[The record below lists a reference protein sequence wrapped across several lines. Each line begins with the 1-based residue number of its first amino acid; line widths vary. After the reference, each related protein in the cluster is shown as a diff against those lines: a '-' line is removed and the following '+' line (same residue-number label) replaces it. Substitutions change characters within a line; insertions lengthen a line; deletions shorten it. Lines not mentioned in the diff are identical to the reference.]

1 MEKKS
6 CCCAGEAETVNVNME
21 TTGVTG
27 AEATA
32 NTVTAETETPSDDA
46 VCHCRHKHRTEKEEK
61 DLLTRLNRIEGQV
74 RGIKAM
80 VQDERYCPDI
90 LVQVSAVQ
98 SALNGFCKV
107 LLSNHIKTCV
117 VEDIKNGNEETA
129 VAELCETIKKTAF
142 KVTRVGQLV
151 AQEASKRLN
160 IPFGIIDLSLA
171 PTPAIGDSVADIL
184 CEIGL
189 EYAGAPGT
197 TAALAMLN
205 DQVKK
210 GGVMASSYVGGL
222 SGAFIP
228 VSEDQGMIDSVQA
241 GAITL
246 EKLEAMTCVCSVGL
260 DMIAI
265 PGDTKATTISG
276 MIADEM
282 ALGMVNQKTTAA
294 RLIPVIGKGVG
305 DTVEFGGLFGY
316 APIMPVNKYS
326 CDDFINRTGR
336 IPAPIHSFKN

>member
-107 LLSNHIKTCV
+107 LLVQPHQ
-117 VEDIKNGNEETA
+117 D
-129 VAELCETIKKTAF
+129 LC
-142 KVTRVGQLV
+142 
-151 AQEASKRLN
+151 
-160 IPFGIIDLSLA
+160 
-171 PTPAIGDSVADIL
+171 
-184 CEIGL
+184 
-189 EYAGAPGT
+189 
-197 TAALAMLN
+197 
-205 DQVKK
+205 
-210 GGVMASSYVGGL
+210 GGRY
-222 SGAFIP
+222 
-228 VSEDQGMIDSVQA
+228 
-241 GAITL
+241 
-246 EKLEAMTCVCSVGL
+246 
-260 DMIAI
+260 
-265 PGDTKATTISG
+265 
-276 MIADEM
+276 
-282 ALGMVNQKTTAA
+282 
-294 RLIPVIGKGVG
+294 
-305 DTVEFGGLFGY
+305 
-316 APIMPVNKYS
+316 
-326 CDDFINRTGR
+326 
-336 IPAPIHSFKN
+336 

>member
-21 TTGVTG
+21 TTGVIG

-117 VEDIKNGNEETA
+117 ADDIRAGRD
-129 VAELCETIKKTAF
+129 ETIDE
-142 KVTRVGQLV
+142 LV
-151 AQEASKRLN
+151 
-160 IPFGIIDLSLA
+160 
-171 PTPAIGDSVADIL
+171 
-184 CEIGL
+184 C
-189 EYAGAPGT
+189 
-197 TAALAMLN
+197 
-205 DQVKK
+205 
-210 GGVMASSYVGGL
+210 
-222 SGAFIP
+222 
-228 VSEDQGMIDSVQA
+228 
-241 GAITL
+241 TL
-246 EKLEAMTCVCSVGL
+246 QKLM
-260 DMIAI
+260 
-265 PGDTKATTISG
+265 K
-276 MIADEM
+276 
-282 ALGMVNQKTTAA
+282 
-294 RLIPVIGKGVG
+294 
-305 DTVEFGGLFGY
+305 
-316 APIMPVNKYS
+316 
-326 CDDFINRTGR
+326 
-336 IPAPIHSFKN
+336 